1 MRAGARR
8 GGVGAGIH
16 RELPGLGWT
25 VDAQAEQ
32 GGWSDIRETCA
43 QQDGAWPASAL
54 RSPSSL
60 TAAPDPA
67 AGSTVDPALDKQ
79 VSLRRIR
86 IAPRGA
92 ASSPTGTPS
101 VNAGGMAGG
110 GPRAPLRA
118 QASACTDADGRTRML
133 PPEHPAPPPPCGCP
147 CTDRMHVRR
156 SRCHALQPGRAGAG
170 GRARGWGRGAPGTSR
185 RTALPHPRQQT
196 VDSGEGSSQ
205 PGGPGARVGWP
216 RHAVSSLS

>member
-92 ASSPTGTPS
+92 ASFPHRHPVRERRGHGRGRPPSPAPG
-101 VNAGGMAGG
+101 AGLSMH
-110 GPRAPLRA
+110 RCR
-118 QASACTDADGRTRML
+118 RTRML